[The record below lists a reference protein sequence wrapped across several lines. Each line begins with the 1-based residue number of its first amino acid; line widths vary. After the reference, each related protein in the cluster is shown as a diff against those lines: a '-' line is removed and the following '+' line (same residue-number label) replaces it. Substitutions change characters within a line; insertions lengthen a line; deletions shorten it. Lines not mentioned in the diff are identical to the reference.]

1 MREAGDRRAAPRFPV
16 TLSARVRDAGR
27 SYRAAILDVSAGGLL
42 MAMPDAFA
50 AAPGTEL
57 VIDAA
62 ILGTVRARVV
72 TTSARGVHVQV
83 DADAEAYSLAV
94 QRVSRIARSW

>member
-1 MREAGDRRAAPRFPV
+1 MREGGDRRAAPRYPV
-16 TLSARVRDAGR
+16 TLTARVRDAAR

-42 MAMPDAFA
+42 MAMPDAFV
-50 AAPGTEL
+50 AAPGTVL

-83 DADAEAYSLAV
+83 DADAEDYGVAV
-94 QRVSRIARSW
+94 RRVSRIAQSW